1 MKHLNSYKT
10 FESMERE
17 RDSMQRDICDRC
29 EQPPINSTTILSK
42 FNTQVICIPCK
53 EKEKEHTDYE
63 DACKAEKQA
72 IDNGD
77 LNFPGIGKPED
88 L

>member
-10 FESMERE
+10 FEN

-29 EQPPINSTTILSK
+29 KQPPIDNTTIMSK
-42 FNTQVICIPCK
+42 FNTQVICTLCK
-53 EKEKEHTDYE
+53 DKEKEHTDYE
-63 DACKAEKQA
+63 AACNAENQA
-72 IDNGD
+72 IDKGD
-77 LNFPGIGKPED
+77 YNFPGIGLPDD

>member
-10 FESMERE
+10 FEN

-29 EQPPINSTTILSK
+29 KQPPIDNTTIMSK
-42 FNTQVICIPCK
+42 FNTQVICTPCK
-53 EKEKEHTDYE
+53 DKEKEHTDYE
-63 DACKAEKQA
+63 AACNAENQA
-72 IDNGD
+72 IDKRD
-77 LNFPGIGKPED
+77 YNFPGIGLPDD

>member
-10 FESMERE
+10 FEN

-29 EQPPINSTTILSK
+29 KQPPIDNTTIMSK
-42 FNTQVICIPCK
+42 FNTQVICTPCK

-63 DACKAEKQA
+63 AACNAENQA
-72 IDNGD
+72 IDISDRNYYVEID
-77 LNFPGIGKPED
+77 KL
-88 L
+88 

>member
-10 FESMERE
+10 FENME

-29 EQPPINSTTILSK
+29 EQPPINNTTIMSK
-42 FNTQVICIPCK
+42 FNTQVICTPCK
-53 EKEKEHTDYE
+53 EKEMKHSKYKDAHDADNAAIKSGDY
-63 DACKAEKQA
+63 
-72 IDNGD
+72 
-77 LNFPGIGKPED
+77 NFKGIGKPED

>member
-10 FESMERE
+10 FENME

-29 EQPPINSTTILSK
+29 EQPPINNTTIMSK
-42 FNTQVICIPCK
+42 FNTQVICTPCK

-63 DACKAEKQA
+63 TACEAEDQA
-72 IDNGD
+72 IRNGD

>member
-10 FESMERE
+10 FENME

-29 EQPPINSTTILSK
+29 KQPPIDSTTIMSK
-42 FNTQVICIPCK
+42 FNTQVICTPCK

-63 DACKAEKQA
+63 AACKAEKQA
-72 IDNGD
+72 IDKGVY
-77 LNFPGIGKPED
+77 NFPGIGLPDD

>member
-10 FESMERE
+10 FENME

-29 EQPPINSTTILSK
+29 EQPPINNTTIMSK
-42 FNTQVICIPCK
+42 FNTQVICMPCK
-53 EKEKEHTDYE
+53 KKEMKHTKYE

-72 IDNGD
+72 NDKGD
-77 LNFPGIGKPED
+77 YNFKGIGKPED

>member
-10 FESMERE
+10 FENME

-29 EQPPINSTTILSK
+29 KQPPINSTTIMSK
-42 FNTQVICIPCK
+42 FNTQVICTPCK
-53 EKEKEHTDYE
+53 EKEMKHSKYIA
-63 DACKAEKQA
+63 ACKAEDQE
-72 IDNGD
+72 IRNGD

>member
-10 FESMERE
+10 FENME

-29 EQPPINSTTILSK
+29 EQPPINSTTIMSK
-42 FNTQVICIPCK
+42 FNTQVICTPCK
-53 EKEKEHTDYE
+53 EKEMKHSKYK
-63 DACKAEKQA
+63 DACDAEKQA

-77 LNFPGIGKPED
+77 GYFKGIGKPED

>member
-10 FESMERE
+10 FESM
-17 RDSMQRDICDRC
+17 QRDNCDRC
-29 EQPPINSTTILSK
+29 KQPPIQNTTILSK
-42 FNTQVICIPCK
+42 FNQEVICIPCK
-53 EKEKEHTDYE
+53 EKEMKHSKYKAACEAE
-63 DACKAEKQA
+63 DQA
-72 IDNGD
+72 IRNGD